1 MTESPPTA
9 PGEAIAQTVYLLG
22 QIHGI
27 VEGLREGQQAQAA
40 RLSEMDRRQE
50 DRLQRIEDTHRA
62 ELARVE
68 GRVDAQDARIRNVEQ
83 RAAVMGALSGS
94 AVSVGVALMVE
105 GLREWLKR

>member
-1 MTESPPTA
+1 MSETTPHAATDA
-9 PGEAIAQTVYLLG
+9 NAQTVYLLG

-40 RLSEMDRRQE
+40 RLTEMDRRQE

-68 GRVDAQDARIRNVEQ
+68 GRVDAQDERLRSVEQ
-83 RAAVMGALSGS
+83 RAAVMGAISGS